1 VSLFGNP
8 DNLREVPTSAKRRKK
23 SGGFAAGSRA
33 LRAVGLVLIE
43 SAIVGKVCRKI
54 SERFPAGTCA
64 PSEIWYRLRRPKPE
78 PFMLLENAETELP
91 ALAAVMDGL
100 RQQAKVAERA
110 RLDRNPFLRCLAVE
124 TRTRTTGELLESEA
138 VYNDAGEQVETRHYL
153 TKQVDRAEFV
163 KVLSRSYRDLFDLG
177 KAGLRMFW
185 YLVEAIQRAPG
196 KPEIYLYWRSV
207 VEFKGEVK
215 SGEGKGTS
223 KISKSAFYDGLKQLE
238 NAGFIARQDRPHW
251 FWLNPRRLWNGSRV
265 AFINMLT
272 MAQVEHMAD
281 DEKPRV
287 VKPEAKKPRSRRVRA
302 KPSTLRAI

>member
-1 VSLFGNP
+1 M
-8 DNLREVPTSAKRRKK
+8 
-23 SGGFAAGSRA
+23 
-33 LRAVGLVLIE
+33 LVE
-43 SAIVGKVCRKI
+43 H
-54 SERFPAGTCA
+54 T
-64 PSEIWYRLRRPKPE
+64 
-78 PFMLLENAETELP
+78 ETELP
-91 ALAAVMDGL
+91 TLDAVMDEL
-100 RQQAKVAERA
+100 RQRAEVAERA

-185 YLVEAIQRAPG
+185 YLVEAVQRAPG

-251 FWLNPRRLWNGSRV
+251 FWLNPRRLWNGSRI
-265 AFINMLT
+265 AFINTLT
-272 MAQVEHMAD
+272 TSEMEHIAD
-281 DEKPRV
+281 ADRPRV
-287 VKPEAKKPRSRRVRA
+287 VKPEPKKARTKHRRKKLSA
-302 KPSTLRAI
+302 LRAA